1 MQRGPDGSAPSG
13 LLRAAAASDEGLPA
27 VGGACLH
34 GRMDRDER
42 LRAETTAV
50 WATVICFVLGAVVGG
65 LLLRGD
71 ARPLTGEASLAVPAA
86 TVAGA
91 VAAAAFLASTL
102 MHRRGETTP
111 MPRWQAVVSDLST
124 GAVTIAFGAVTAV
137 GVLLAAEVLAAGLE
151 GLRLAAVGGGIL
163 TGVASAVGGRF
174 AFGAGVELRTA
185 DLAALLFGFLVI
197 GTLFAMV
204 TAADPRWWEANFSQL
219 GVGWAFNGT
228 LVVAG
233 LLVATVGSYIGR
245 DLHRLLGDGALGR
258 VAAVVALWAV
268 TGLALAAVGLLP
280 LHRVPVPH
288 DIAAFASLVL
298 FVAAAAWTTSVVPDT
313 PRALLLTSVGVG
325 VLVAVAVLLWIPF
338 GLYSATALEAV
349 VVGLGLLWMAT
360 LVRVLAI
367 LTPPQSRPSA
377 RRTLRSHA

>member
-1 MQRGPDGSAPSG
+1 
-13 LLRAAAASDEGLPA
+13 
-27 VGGACLH
+27 
-34 GRMDRDER
+34 MDRDER

-71 ARPLTGEASLAVPAA
+71 ARPLTGEASLAVP
-86 TVAGA
+86 
-91 VAAAAFLASTL
+91 AAFLASTL

>member
-1 MQRGPDGSAPSG
+1 
-13 LLRAAAASDEGLPA
+13 
-27 VGGACLH
+27 
-34 GRMDRDER
+34 MDRDER

-50 WATVICFVLGAVVGG
+50 WATVICFVLGAVVGV
-65 LLLRGD
+65 LLLSGD
-71 ARPLTGEASLAVPAA
+71 ARPLTGEGSLAVPAA
-86 TVAGA
+86 TIAGA
-91 VAAAAFLASTL
+91 VSASAFLASTL
-102 MHRRGETTP
+102 LHRRGETTP
-111 MPRWQAVVSDLST
+111 LPRWQAVVSDLST
-124 GAVTIAFGAVTAV
+124 GALTVAFGAVTAV

-268 TGLALAAVGLLP
+268 TGLALAAVGVLP
-280 LHRVPVPH
+280 LHRVPIPH
-288 DIAAFASLVL
+288 DIAAFATLVL
-298 FVAAAAWTTSVVPDT
+298 FVAAAGWTTSVVPDT

-325 VLVAVAVLLWIPF
+325 VLVAVAVLLWFPF

-367 LTPPQSRPSA
+367 LTPPLSRPSA